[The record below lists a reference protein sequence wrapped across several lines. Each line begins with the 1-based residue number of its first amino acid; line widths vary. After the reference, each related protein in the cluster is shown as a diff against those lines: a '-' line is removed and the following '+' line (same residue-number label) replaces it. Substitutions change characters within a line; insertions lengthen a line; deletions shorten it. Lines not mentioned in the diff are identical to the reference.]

1 MGLAIMSLPVS
12 ERELKALRALGQVYA
27 DDGNFLSFRGIAQRS
42 NLDKSHVR
50 RAVRALARKG
60 FAEYAKG
67 LWSDD
72 GEMRGAGYCCTH
84 DGMTLLQYVGETE

>member
-1 MGLAIMSLPVS
+1 VGFPDVTVPVS

-27 DDGNFLSFRGIAQRS
+27 DDGANYLSFRGIAQRS
-42 NLDKSHVR
+42 SLDKSHVR

-60 FAEYAKG
+60 FAEFGKG
-67 LWSDD
+67 LWDED
-72 GEMRGAGYCCTH
+72 GPRGAGYCCTH